1 MYSID
6 NDDMLHN
13 LKVGRQII
21 PGEEISLSCTLNPSL
36 LIASNSG

>member
-21 PGEEISLSCTLNPSL
+21 PGEEISLSCKSSRRL
-36 LIASNSG
+36 